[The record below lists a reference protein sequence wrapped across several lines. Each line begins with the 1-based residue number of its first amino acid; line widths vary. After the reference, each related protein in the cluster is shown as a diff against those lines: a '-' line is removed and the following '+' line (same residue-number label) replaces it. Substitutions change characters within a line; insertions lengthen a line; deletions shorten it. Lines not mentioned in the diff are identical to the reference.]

1 MKYLFDIVC
10 KHNKTAVAELNTY
23 EEAYEYMTMM
33 ELRPDEYEIVERTV
47 YTVKGMG
54 RDPDLH

>member
-1 MKYLFDIVC
+1 MKYLFDITC
-10 KHNKTAVAELNTY
+10 KQDKTVVAELNTY

-33 ELRPDEYEIVERTV
+33 ELSPNDYEIVKRTV
-47 YTVKGMG
+47 YTVTGMG

>member
-10 KHNKTAVAELNTY
+10 KRDKTAVAELNSY

-33 ELRPDEYEIVERTV
+33 ELSPRDYEIVERTV
-47 YTVKGMG
+47 YTVKGLG

>member
-10 KHNKTAVAELNTY
+10 TRDGSVVAELNSY
-23 EEAYEYMTMM
+23 EEAFEYMTMM
-33 ELRPDEYEIVERTV
+33 ELRTDEYEIVERTV
-47 YTVKGMG
+47 YTVKGLG

>member
-10 KHNKTAVAELNTY
+10 SRDQTVVAELNTY
-23 EEAYEYMTMM
+23 DEAYEYMTMM
-33 ELRPDEYEIVERTV
+33 ELNPTEYEIVERTV
-47 YTVKGMG
+47 YTVKGLG

>member
-10 KHNKTAVAELNTY
+10 TRDRSVVAELNTY
-23 EEAYEYMTMM
+23 DEAYEYMTMM
-33 ELRPDEYEIVERTV
+33 ELNPTEYEIVKRTV
-47 YTVKGMG
+47 YTVKGLG

>member
-10 KHNKTAVAELNTY
+10 NRDKTVVAELNSY

-33 ELRPDEYEIVERTV
+33 ELNPSDYDIVERTV
-47 YTVKGMG
+47 YTVKGLG

>member
-10 KHNKTAVAELNTY
+10 NRDKTVVVELNSY

-33 ELRPDEYEIVERTV
+33 ELNPSDYDIVERTV
-47 YTVKGMG
+47 YTVKGLG

>member
-1 MKYLFDIVC
+1 MKYLFDITC
-10 KHNKTAVAELNTY
+10 KRDKTVVAELNSY

-33 ELRPDEYEIVERTV
+33 ELSPRDYEIVERGV
-47 YTVKGMG
+47 YTVKGLG